1 MRFNQLGRGVWD
13 RPALTIGKT
22 ATTGIPDGRNVH
34 EVLVVEVALKAREV
48 PGESLASMARANPH
62 KLLFVCIHEDE
73 ACLAVMLSKLIVG
86 PWRETSTLAL
96 GLNAAN
102 IDKVWD
108 ALAPQTAFGDMGM
121 EDVTAEERF
130 AVSARLKVLHEER
143 DGVEARCRKERQ
155 LARKNEL
162 FRQMRALEKRIEE
175 MERDEIAS

>member
-22 ATTGIPDGRNVH
+22 ATAGIPDGRNVH

-48 PGESLASMARANPH
+48 PGEALASMARANPH

-130 AVSARLKVLHEER
+130 SPCPPVSRCCTRSATGSRRAAARS
-143 DGVEARCRKERQ
+143 
-155 LARKNEL
+155 
-162 FRQMRALEKRIEE
+162 
-175 MERDEIAS
+175 AS